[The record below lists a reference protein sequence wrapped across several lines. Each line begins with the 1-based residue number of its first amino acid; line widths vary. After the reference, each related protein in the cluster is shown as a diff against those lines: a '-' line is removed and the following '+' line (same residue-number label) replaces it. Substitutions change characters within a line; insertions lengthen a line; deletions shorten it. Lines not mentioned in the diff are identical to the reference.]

1 MLMNRR
7 ELFRGGL
14 SGAAWLSGMAGMQGT
29 AQAQGTPVDGKDYVT
44 LSQPVQLSVPA
55 GQIEVIEFFWYGCPH
70 CLAFE
75 PMLQGWLTRL
85 PADVAFR
92 KVPVAFSPIHQ
103 AHQRLYYAMEAMGAT
118 AGQHLQVFLTIQRQ
132 RRRLTEEKD
141 VVDFASTQGLDGT
154 QLWDL
159 MQSFGIRTKA
169 NQAAQLSDAY
179 RIDGV
184 PALGVQG
191 RWYTSAALTGG
202 HDRALHVADWLVQRA
217 RIGR

>member
-1 MLMNRR
+1 MNRR
-7 ELFRGGL
+7 ELGRGGL
-14 SGAAWLSGMAGMQGT
+14 LGAAWLCGLQGT

-44 LSQPVQLSVPA
+44 LSQPVQLTVPA

-75 PMLQGWLTRL
+75 PTLQGWVSRL

-92 KVPVAFSPIHQ
+92 KVPVAFSTVHQ
-103 AHQRLYYAMEAMGAT
+103 AHQRLYYAMEALGAT
-118 AGQHLQVFLTIQRQ
+118 PEQHLQVFLTIQRQ

-141 VVDFASTQGLDGT
+141 VVDFATTQGLDGA
-154 QLWDL
+154 QLWSL
-159 MQSFGIRTKA
+159 MQSFGIGTKA
-169 NQAAQLSDAY
+169 NQAAQLTDAY

-191 RWYTSAALTGG
+191 RWYTSSALAGG
-202 HDRALHVADWLVQRA
+202 HDRALRVADWLVQRA